1 MGVKG
6 IGKLIEPFHY
16 SHLTRQVA
24 RQVAGPY
31 GASATD
37 FYRRGTPNYFSYR
50 FLLTAGSAG
59 SGRFAVRNSGL
70 YNW

>member
-16 SHLTRQVA
+16 SH
-24 RQVAGPY
+24 VAGHVAGSY
-31 GASATD
+31 AASATD
-37 FYRRGTPNYFSYR
+37 FYRRGTSNYFSYR